1 MACSTTGPM
10 VMLGTKRASI
20 TSTWIQ
26 SAPAA
31 STARTSSP
39 SRVKSAD
46 STEGATSI
54 EAAIVLALPRRGLVD
69 EPDELADGF
78 YTRRRD
84 VAAAGTDRLEHR
96 GLFFD
101 RHQERDPSTA
111 LDHRIGHGDA
121 DLRPT
126 V

>member
-1 MACSTTGPM
+1 MARRTTGPS
-10 VMLGTKRASI
+10 VMLGTKRPSM

-46 STEGATSI
+46 STDGATSI
-54 EAAIVLALPRRGLVD
+54 EAAIVLALPRRGPID

-78 YTRRRD
+78 HTRGRN
-84 VAAAGTDRLEHR
+84 VAAPGTDRLEHR
-96 GLFFD
+96 GLFFA
-101 RHQERDPSTA
+101 RH
-111 LDHRIGHGDA
+111 
-121 DLRPT
+121 
-126 V
+126 